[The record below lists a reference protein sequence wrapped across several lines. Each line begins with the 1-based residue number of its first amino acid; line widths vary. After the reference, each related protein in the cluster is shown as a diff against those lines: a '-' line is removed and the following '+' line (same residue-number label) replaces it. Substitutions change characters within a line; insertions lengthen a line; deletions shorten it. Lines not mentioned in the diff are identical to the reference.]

1 MDARDGGRGH
11 PMTTPTGRDLDGGLA
26 RQMGLELR
34 EMPAFH
40 SPADATVVAAE
51 ASLEQPEWFILDCG
65 PEHPPREAGPVG
77 QAAPWW
83 PHYRLC
89 WRAVPEYH
97 RSLDALFA
105 PGGPVE
111 YAWNKGM
118 AVELSNWTQGW
129 LATVGQD
136 GRGNQMRPTAAE
148 ALATALH
155 EAFMKEQGQ

>member
-1 MDARDGGRGH
+1 
-11 PMTTPTGRDLDGGLA
+11 MTTNNDLNVGLA
-26 RQMGLELR
+26 RLIGYSVKGEWWYDGHKQ
-34 EMPAFH
+34 
-40 SPADATVVAAE
+40 E
-51 ASLEQPEWFILDCG
+51 A
-65 PEHPPREAGPVG
+65 PPF
-77 QAAPWW
+77 
-83 PHYRLC
+83 Y
-89 WRAVPEYH
+89 

-136 GRGNQMRPTAAE
+136 ARGNQMRPTAAE
-148 ALATALH
+148 ALAAALH